1 MYGMPLAQALVFVAS
16 VLVLILATQWW
27 TLHPF
32 IVLTVIAA
40 AFGDVA
46 GFTTSQLGSVFGSG
60 FAEKIYSPGL
70 VIVTA
75 GLIAGLAESTTAVAT
90 FKAHI
95 ERRRWLAGERLA
107 ACFGL
112 IAGLAAS
119 TASAFALLTPL
130 VPAIGGDPP
139 EERKSIP
146 VALALAISASHGL
159 VWLAPVPIAAAA
171 IIGADWHRVAL
182 FGVPLAI
189 LLAAF
194 GVIFARWVLPV
205 DAQAEPFQA
214 EPQSDA
220 AKPANG
226 RPIVL
231 LLAIAI
237 PLLLLMVQ
245 SIGDMPSEPLGGG
258 PKRELVIGIGRPLIL
273 FLVGIGIMVIGQPR
287 QSLRLLAD
295 AGWTGRIFSKLA
307 SLLLIVGAAG
317 GLQHLCQQ
325 TGMAEVLGER
335 LLDWQ
340 MGPLLGPFGLMIPFL
355 IAVVIKTLQGS
366 SLVAAITTAGMVQ
379 MMLVPLG
386 LSDPNG
392 KALAALAVGAG
403 AMTVSHVNDDY
414 FWLVTTSAGLPP
426 LRGLASLSL
435 GTLLQ
440 GLIAIAALLALG
452 SLFSHT

>member
-16 VLVLILATQWW
+16 VIVLILGTQWW

-32 IVLTVIAA
+32 IVLAVIAA
-40 AFGDVA
+40 AFGDIA

-60 FAEKIYSPGL
+60 FAEKFYSPGL

-75 GLIAGLAESTTAVAT
+75 GLIAGLAESTTAIAT
-90 FKAHI
+90 LKAQI

-107 ACFGL
+107 ACLGL

-119 TASAFALLTPL
+119 SASAFALLTPL
-130 VPAIGGDPP
+130 VPAIGGGPP
-139 EERKSIP
+139 EQRKSIP

-189 LLAAF
+189 VLAAF
-194 GVIFARWVLPV
+194 GAIFARWVSPV
-205 DAQAEPFQA
+205 ATAPLQSEPA
-214 EPQSDA
+214 PDV
-220 AKPANG
+220 AKPGNG
-226 RPIVL
+226 NPIFL
-231 LLAIAI
+231 ILAIAI

-258 PKRELVIGIGRPLIL
+258 PKREFIIGIGRPLIL
-273 FLVGIGIMVIGQPR
+273 FLVGIGIMVIGRPR
-287 QSLRLLAD
+287 QSFRLLAD
-295 AGWTGRIFSKLA
+295 AGRTGRIFGRLA
-307 SLLLIVGAAG
+307 SLLLIVAAAG
-317 GLQHLCQQ
+317 GLQRLCQQ
-325 TGMAEVLGER
+325 TGMADLLGER
-335 LLDWQ
+335 VLDWQ
-340 MGPLLGPFGLMIPFL
+340 MGPLLGPFALLIPFL
-355 IAVVIKTLQGS
+355 IAAVIKTLQGS
-366 SLVAAITTAGMVQ
+366 SLVAAITAAGMAQ
-379 MMLVPLG
+379 MTLAGLG
-386 LSDPNG
+386 LGDANG

-435 GTLLQ
+435 GTLMQ
-440 GLIAIAALLALG
+440 GLIAIAALLALCL
-452 SLFSHT
+452 LFGHT

>member
-16 VLVLILATQWW
+16 ILVLILATQWW

-40 AFGDVA
+40 AFGDIA

-60 FAEKIYSPGL
+60 FAEKFYSPGL

-75 GLIAGLAESTTAVAT
+75 GLIAGLAESTTAIAT
-90 FKAHI
+90 LKAHI
-95 ERRRWLAGERLA
+95 ERRRWLAGKRLA
-107 ACFGL
+107 ACLGL

-119 TASAFALLTPL
+119 SASAFALLTPL
-130 VPAIGGDPP
+130 VPAISSNPP
-139 EERKSIP
+139 ERRKSIP
-146 VALALAISASHGL
+146 VTLALAISASHGL

-189 LLAAF
+189 VLAAF
-194 GVIFARWVLPV
+194 GAMFARWVTPLAAAPL
-205 DAQAEPFQA
+205 
-214 EPQSDA
+214 QSAPSPDA
-220 AKPANG
+220 AKPGNG
-226 RPIVL
+226 HPIVL
-231 LLAIAI
+231 ILAIAI
-237 PLLLLMVQ
+237 PLLLLMLQ

-258 PKRELVIGIGRPLIL
+258 PKREFIIGIGRPLIL

-295 AGWTGRIFSKLA
+295 AGWTGRIFSRLA
-307 SLLLIVGAAG
+307 SLLLIVCAAG
-317 GLQHLCQQ
+317 GLQRLCQQ
-325 TGMAEVLGER
+325 TGMADLLGER

-340 MGPLLGPFGLMIPFL
+340 MGPLPGPFALLIPFL
-355 IAVVIKTLQGS
+355 VAVVVKTLQGS
-366 SLVAAITTAGMVQ
+366 SLVAAITAAGMAQ
-379 MMLVPLG
+379 MTLAGAGLG
-386 LSDPNG
+386 DANG
-392 KALAALAVGAG
+392 KALAALAIGAG
-403 AMTVSHVNDDY
+403 AMTLSHVNDDY
-414 FWLVTTSAGLPP
+414 FWLVTTSAGLSP

-440 GLIAIAALLALG
+440 GLIAIAVLLALG
-452 SLFSHT
+452 LLFVHA